1 MPRKSK
7 IAKRVKHKTVTP
19 DRANVTIT
27 APKGRPMLSWVG
39 KHPLRHVTA
48 FPAQHVETFDPTG
61 QTASKGGLLFHG
73 DNKEVLAYLL
83 ANGFRAKVNMF
94 FIDPPFNT
102 GVDYVRKVTLRGVK
116 MEKLEGEG
124 YGFTE
129 QIQYANNWHV
139 DAYLQFLY
147 ERLLLAKELLADD
160 GMIFIRMD
168 VHFGYYLKMIADEV
182 FGQDMFQ
189 NEIVVNRIKKNV
201 TDKGRRTIP
210 NAVDYLYVYFKSQ
223 ASEYKDVL
231 RPLPETRPGYW
242 HNMDSQGIPGPRSL
256 TFGGKIYY
264 PSPGCHL
271 KFPQE
276 QANEMWA
283 EKKLRENPKSGVLE
297 YWVEDKDDENLDSA
311 WTDIPGYAFSTG
323 YPTENA
329 EPLLE
334 RVIKAGSR
342 PGDLVGDFFLGSGTT
357 AATAQKLGRRWIGCD
372 INKGAIQTASK
383 RLQAIINEQIAAS
396 AKGAPTLPGMDADK
410 SPKPTQ
416 LSFLVHRVNDY
427 DLQIQHNEAVN
438 LACEH
443 IGISHTKTDAFF
455 DGTLGKRLVK
465 IIPFG
470 HPLSLLDMEE
480 VKREL
485 AARPDEERDV
495 VMVGLGKELAVDAWL
510 EEWNRLRKKGDVPNK
525 IEVIEL
531 RTDPKY
537 GKFIAHQPAQAK
549 VSIKRVKDNLVIE
562 IEDFISPTIIE
573 RLSQQEGVLKPK
585 ITDWRAMVDCVMID
599 PGYDGKAFNIALSD
613 LPDKKS
619 DFVFGKYELPAPMP
633 KTTVAVKIV
642 DMLGEEVLVVK
653 PV

>member
-7 IAKRVKHKTVTP
+7 TAKRIKHKPVAV
-19 DRANVTIT
+19 DRADVTIT

-83 ANGFRAKVNMF
+83 ANGFRGKVNMF

-147 ERLLLAKELLADD
+147 ERLLLGKELLADD

-242 HNMDSQGIPGPRSL
+242 HNMDSQGYR
-256 TFGGKIYY
+256 
-264 PSPGCHL
+264 
-271 KFPQE
+271 
-276 QANEMWA
+276 
-283 EKKLRENPKSGVLE
+283 
-297 YWVEDKDDENLDSA
+297 
-311 WTDIPGYAFSTG
+311 
-323 YPTENA
+323 
-329 EPLLE
+329 
-334 RVIKAGSR
+334 
-342 PGDLVGDFFLGSGTT
+342 
-357 AATAQKLGRRWIGCD
+357 
-372 INKGAIQTASK
+372 
-383 RLQAIINEQIAAS
+383 
-396 AKGAPTLPGMDADK
+396 
-410 SPKPTQ
+410 
-416 LSFLVHRVNDY
+416 
-427 DLQIQHNEAVN
+427 
-438 LACEH
+438 
-443 IGISHTKTDAFF
+443 
-455 DGTLGKRLVK
+455 
-465 IIPFG
+465 
-470 HPLSLLDMEE
+470 
-480 VKREL
+480 
-485 AARPDEERDV
+485 AR
-495 VMVGLGKELAVDAWL
+495 
-510 EEWNRLRKKGDVPNK
+510 
-525 IEVIEL
+525 
-531 RTDPKY
+531 
-537 GKFIAHQPAQAK
+537 AH
-549 VSIKRVKDNLVIE
+549 
-562 IEDFISPTIIE
+562 
-573 RLSQQEGVLKPK
+573 
-585 ITDWRAMVDCVMID
+585 
-599 PGYDGKAFNIALSD
+599 
-613 LPDKKS
+613 
-619 DFVFGKYELPAPMP
+619 
-633 KTTVAVKIV
+633 
-642 DMLGEEVLVVK
+642 
-653 PV
+653 